1 MDADVKLELF
11 EPGGDAQTGDELMH
25 NLRMEL
31 LQLDVDAV
39 SSVPAGP
46 APPGSKGVEM
56 AAAAAL
62 LVHVKG
68 SVAGLNLVVSA
79 VRAWLSRSKDPGLS
93 VKVTIGERTLELSQ
107 ATAEQQER
115 LVQEFLRSQPSAD
128 G

>member
-1 MDADVKLELF
+1 MDADVKLELS
-11 EPGGDAQTGDELMH
+11 EPGGDPEAVDELLH
-25 NLRMEL
+25 NLRLEL
-31 LQLDVDAV
+31 LQLDVDSV

-79 VRAWLSRSKDPGLS
+79 VRAWLSRGKGRELS
-93 VKVTIGERTLELSQ
+93 VKITIGERTLELTQ
-107 ATAEQQER
+107 ATPEQQER
-115 LVQEFLRSQPSAD
+115 LVQEFLGSQSPAD
-128 G
+128 S